1 MQWDVVNLESETV
14 GTVDL
19 ADGVFGLETRP
30 DILARA
36 VTWQLAKR
44 RAGTH
49 STKTRGEV
57 ARTGKKPYRQ
67 KGTGRARQGSTKGPH
82 MRGGGIVFGP
92 RPRDHAIDL
101 PKKVRKL
108 ALRTALSAKR
118 AAGELV
124 VLDKAELGEAKT
136 RLLASQ
142 LTKLGWSKPLVIDAE
157 KPETNFARA
166 ARNLVGIDVLPS
178 IGANVY
184 DILRHETLVLTRSAV
199 EKLTERLA

>member
-1 MQWDVVNLESETV
+1 MQWDVINLESENV
-14 GTVDL
+14 GTIDL
-19 ADGVFGLETRP
+19 ADSVFGLEARP
-30 DILARA
+30 DILSRA

-57 ARTGKKPYRQ
+57 ARSGKKPYRQ
-67 KGTGRARQGSTKGPH
+67 KGTGRARQGSTKGPQ

-108 ALRTALSAKR
+108 ALCTALSAKR

-124 VLDKAELGEAKT
+124 VLDRAELGEPKT
-136 RLLASQ
+136 KLLASQ
-142 LTKLGWSKPLVIDAE
+142 LTKLGWSKPLVIDAD

-199 EKLTERLA
+199 DKLTERLA

>member
-19 ADGVFGLETRP
+19 ADGVFGLEARP
-30 DILARA
+30 DILTRA

>member
-1 MQWDVVNLESETV
+1 MQCDVVNLESETV

-19 ADGVFGLETRP
+19 ADGVFGLEVRR
-30 DILARA
+30 DLLARA

-49 STKTRGEV
+49 STKTRGEI

-67 KGTGRARQGSTKGPH
+67 KGTGRARQGSTKGPQ

-108 ALRTALSAKR
+108 ALRTALSAKH

-124 VLDKAELGEAKT
+124 VLDKAELVEAKT
-136 RLLASQ
+136 KLLAGRLS
-142 LTKLGWSKPLVIDAE
+142 KLGWSKPLVIDGDA
-157 KPETNFARA
+157 PEANFARA

-184 DILRHETLVLTRSAV
+184 DILRHDTLVLTRAAV
-199 EKLTERLA
+199 DKLTERLA

>member
-14 GTVDL
+14 GAVDL
-19 ADGVFGLETRP
+19 ADGVFGLEARP

>member
-19 ADGVFGLETRP
+19 ADGVFGLDARP

-49 STKTRGEV
+49 NTKTRGEV

-166 ARNLVGIDVLPS
+166 ARNLVDIDVLPS

>member
-1 MQWDVVNLESETV
+1 MQWNVVNLESEAV
-14 GTVDL
+14 GTVEL
-19 ADGVFGLETRP
+19 ADGVFGVEVRS

-57 ARTGKKPYRQ
+57 ARSGKKPYRQ

-124 VLDKAELGEAKT
+124 IVDKAELGEAKT
-136 RLLASQ
+136 KLLAAQ
-142 LTKLGWSKPLVIDAE
+142 LSRLGWSRPLVIDADR
-157 KPETNFARA
+157 PETNFARA
-166 ARNLVGIDVLPS
+166 AANLVGVDVLPS

-184 DILRHETLVLTRSAV
+184 DILRHETLVLTRAAV
-199 EKLTERLA
+199 DKLTERLA

>member
-1 MQWDVVNLESETV
+1 MQWDVVNLESQTV

-19 ADGVFGLETRP
+19 ADGVFGLEARP

-142 LTKLGWSKPLVIDAE
+142 LTKLGWSKPLVIDADR
-157 KPETNFARA
+157 PETNFARA